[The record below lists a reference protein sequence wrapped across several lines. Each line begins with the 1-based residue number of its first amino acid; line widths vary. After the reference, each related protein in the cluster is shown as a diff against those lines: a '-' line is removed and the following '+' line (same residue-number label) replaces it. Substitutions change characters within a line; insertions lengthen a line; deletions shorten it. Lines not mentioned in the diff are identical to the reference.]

1 MKKIEQ
7 LYAIK
12 LMSLSNFSGF
22 YLFIFLQFLPIL
34 CKNVV
39 IWGKSLWK
47 ITKKWSSCEQTEWTN
62 GPKQSHFLRSFL
74 LAETYNKGCFPW

>member
-12 LMSLSNFSGF
+12 LMSLSNFSRF
-22 YLFIFLQFLPIL
+22 YLFIFLQFLSIL

-39 IWGKSLWK
+39 I
-47 ITKKWSSCEQTEWTN
+47 
-62 GPKQSHFLRSFL
+62 
-74 LAETYNKGCFPW
+74 

>member
-22 YLFIFLQFLPIL
+22 YLFIFLQFLSIL

-39 IWGKSLWK
+39 FEVKGYEKLLKNGLRASKLNEPTGRNKAIFCVP
-47 ITKKWSSCEQTEWTN
+47 SC
-62 GPKQSHFLRSFL
+62 
-74 LAETYNKGCFPW
+74 

>member
-12 LMSLSNFSGF
+12 LVSLSNFSGF
-22 YLFIFLQFLPIL
+22 YLFIFLQFLSIL

-39 IWGKSLWK
+39 I
-47 ITKKWSSCEQTEWTN
+47 
-62 GPKQSHFLRSFL
+62 
-74 LAETYNKGCFPW
+74 